1 MKIEKS
7 EGNKAKKLRAVCVEF
22 DTKEKFISS
31 HPPPPPVLVWSVNVK
46 YWWLMIWWFD
56 WCRHIHMHLEMV
68 VRRSMTYDRLF
79 WAILWRLIEA
89 LASEGV
95 SFFANS
101 LSCFGHILELF
112 LKIKVF
118 LHCQWSRKPLEITL
132 LCLKI
137 KCSLI
142 KMTN

>member
-1 MKIEKS
+1 M
-7 EGNKAKKLRAVCVEF
+7 RAVCVEF

-79 WAILWRLIEA
+79 LGYFMEA
-89 LASEGV
+89 NWGSCLRRVE
-95 SFFANS
+95 FFCQS
-101 LSCFGHILELF
+101 LELF
-112 LKIKVF
+112 WPHPWVIFKNQSFPPKI
-118 LHCQWSRKPLEITL
+118 HCEWSRKPLEITNF
-132 LCLKI
+132 CLKI
-137 KCSLI
+137 KCLLI
-142 KMTN
+142 KMT